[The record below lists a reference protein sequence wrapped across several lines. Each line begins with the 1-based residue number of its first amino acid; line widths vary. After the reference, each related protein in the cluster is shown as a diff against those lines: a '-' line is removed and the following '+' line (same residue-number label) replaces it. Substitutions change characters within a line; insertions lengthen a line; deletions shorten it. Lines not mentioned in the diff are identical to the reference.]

1 MKAVQMSRFGGPEVL
16 ELVEVLTPVPR
27 RGEVL
32 VRVHAAGVNFAETLM
47 RQNLYAVTP
56 ELPFIPGS
64 EVAGIVVGIG
74 SDVDGIALGER
85 VVAPLF
91 AAGRFHGGYAEYAVI
106 DSAYVAPLPE
116 DVSFAA
122 AMALTVQG
130 LTALHLLRRTEP
142 KGRTVLVSAAAGGVG
157 LLLVQLAK
165 RAGARIVVAAA
176 GSQAKLALACSRGAD
191 FGVDY
196 TREGWDTQVRVG
208 LDGAGPEIIYE
219 SVGGSVTPICLTLLA
234 PTGRLVIY
242 GALNIQDF
250 RLGVPELLGLV
261 FKNQSI
267 TGFAVAPLL
276 TPEVLQERLLELF
289 GLAAGGAIDVKVA
302 TFPLSGAAEAHRAL
316 ESRATTGKVVL
327 EP

>member
-1 MKAVQMSRFGGPEVL
+1 MTFRARSAGRAGRRFSGPEVL
-16 ELVEVLTPVPR
+16 ELVEVPTPAPR

-32 VRVHAAGVNFAETLM
+32 VRVRAAGVNFAETLM

-64 EVAGIVVGIG
+64 DVAGIG

-106 DSAYVAPLPE
+106 DSAYVVPLPE

-130 LTALHLLRRTEP
+130 LTALHLLRRTDP
-142 KGRTVLVSAAAGGVG
+142 KGKTVLVSAAAGGVG
-157 LLLVQLAK
+157 LLLFQLAK

-176 GSQAKLALACSRGAD
+176 SSQAKLALACSRGAD

-196 TREGWDTQVRVG
+196 TREG
-208 LDGAGPEIIYE
+208 
-219 SVGGSVTPICLTLLA
+219 
-234 PTGRLVIY
+234 
-242 GALNIQDF
+242 
-250 RLGVPELLGLV
+250 
-261 FKNQSI
+261 
-267 TGFAVAPLL
+267 
-276 TPEVLQERLLELF
+276 
-289 GLAAGGAIDVKVA
+289 
-302 TFPLSGAAEAHRAL
+302 
-316 ESRATTGKVVL
+316 
-327 EP
+327 